1 MCVVM
6 WQEWDRGIFLF
17 LVGKLEENNH
27 LKVLGIDGRIL
38 LNGSA
43 RNCSSLDWDDLS
55 LDGELCQDRVKTK
68 VNHWVA

>member
-1 MCVVM
+1 M
-6 WQEWDRGIFLF
+6 WQEWGGGIFLF

-27 LKVLGIDGRIL
+27 LKVLDIDGRIL

-43 RNCSSLDWDDLS
+43 RNGSSLDWDVLS
-55 LDGELCQDRVKTK
+55 LDGVFCQDRVKTK